1 VENSYKNGDDD
12 VSLETN
18 SFPLI
23 NNNKN
28 VLYSLLT
35 LKILRKN
42 IYVIIR
48 LKKVYVKNRENKHV

>member
-1 VENSYKNGDDD
+1 VESSYKNGDDD